1 MVKFHDFYLEVLS
14 PKIPMGAWR
23 SFIISKVNSQAK
35 VGINGS
41 AVQKARFFAIIKM
54 FIFCI
59 QTLNILDYKTFWKSF
74 RCGGME
80 KRKSDKRLTDKY
92 FITFNKFT
100 KFLIPIH
107 MYLVLILHSCFSQG
121 PFLMNFWTIFVS
133 FFAAAALSI
142 LDLYKIVTI
151 LKVHQELAPKLGAN
165 ICSEKINLA
174 VAGWSSENEI
184 CIRRSR
190 ETAKDGKSAKGI
202 HFKRHIW

>member
-92 FITFNKFT
+92 FIFNIRCNWKVIHCV
-100 KFLIPIH
+100 FLQTLFIFMTQQISSPPPMSLLRFRCRHGLITH
-107 MYLVLILHSCFSQG
+107 LGNHSIYLITWVDVLIG
-121 PFLMNFWTIFVS
+121 NRYNIFE
-133 FFAAAALSI
+133 
-142 LDLYKIVTI
+142 
-151 LKVHQELAPKLGAN
+151 LK
-165 ICSEKINLA
+165 EKR
-174 VAGWSSENEI
+174 V
-184 CIRRSR
+184 
-190 ETAKDGKSAKGI
+190 
-202 HFKRHIW
+202 